1 MKDARDSMT
10 ISHTPYLDL
19 KSKVKIEGID
29 PGQSTCRF
37 GNKIFL
43 NKRLFRDSFFSSAA
57 KFSHVKDR
65 PCIQD
70 RCNESS
76 EGVRILAE
84 LGYGYVTRSHSKG
97 K

>member
-10 ISHTPYLDL
+10 KSHTPCLDL
-19 KSKVKIEGID
+19 KFKVKIKGID

-43 NKRLFRDSFFSSAA
+43 NKRLFRDNFSPSPA

-65 PCIQD
+65 PRIQD

-84 LGYGYVTRSHSKG
+84 LSYGYVTRTHSKG